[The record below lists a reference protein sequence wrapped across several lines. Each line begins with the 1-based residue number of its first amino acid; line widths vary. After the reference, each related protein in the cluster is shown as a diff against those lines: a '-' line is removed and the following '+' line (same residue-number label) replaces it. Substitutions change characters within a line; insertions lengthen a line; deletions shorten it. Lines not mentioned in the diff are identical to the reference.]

1 MKTHLCR
8 TQSVVNYAFGRFAK
22 IGNTRRK
29 HLIGPLVL
37 SSWMKRTQIGVQGDE
52 AGKQDRVS

>member
-1 MKTHLCR
+1 MKTYLCR

-37 SSWMKRTQIGVQGDE
+37 SSWMKRTRIGVQGDE